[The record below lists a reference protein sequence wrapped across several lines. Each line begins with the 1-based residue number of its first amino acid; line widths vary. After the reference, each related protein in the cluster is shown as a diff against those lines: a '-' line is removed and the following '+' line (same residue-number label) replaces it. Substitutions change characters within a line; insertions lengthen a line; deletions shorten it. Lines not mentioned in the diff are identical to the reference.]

1 MKSTVVEASNYP
13 IPEDT
18 LIPLKLES
26 AQQVEVPFVYKKGPR
41 MGQEK
46 LAAGPSAASVQCGQ
60 SLLTRG
66 PITGEFT

>member
-1 MKSTVVEASNYP
+1 MKSTVIEASNYP

-26 AQQVEVPFVYKKGPR
+26 VQQVEVPFVYKKGPR

-46 LAAGPSAASVQCGQ
+46 LAASLSSAPVQCGR
-60 SLLTRG
+60 SLLMRV
-66 PITGEFT
+66 P

>member
-18 LIPLKLES
+18 LVPVKLES
-26 AQQVEVPFVYKKGPR
+26 CQQVEVPFVYKKGTR

-46 LAAGPSAASVQCGQ
+46 LAASLSSASVQYG
-60 SLLTRG
+60 R
-66 PITGEFT
+66 PR